1 MSEKRPHWLPIFLE
15 TTTTNTKKNTRRFG
29 RGGCVF
35 PGSGNMES
43 PIISISNGISFLLK
57 SHLACRLLIIR
68 LSINPV
74 TNMRGVFTTK
84 LNRTSVCGTR
94 RRCRSYPF
102 CCSFSLSKQT
112 TSFFQRALSHP
123 RAKIAQACKKLSSDQ
138 ICVLGRRIPL
148 VDKIGGAPN
157 GVGRWAPIVP
167 LLGRIRLG
175 ADLLQE
181 RRYHPPWHRSAS
193 ANPLLRRL
201 GQSASAPSEIY
212 AK

>member
-1 MSEKRPHWLPIFLE
+1 M
-15 TTTTNTKKNTRRFG
+15 RR
-29 RGGCVF
+29 
-35 PGSGNMES
+35 
-43 PIISISNGISFLLK
+43 
-57 SHLACRLLIIR
+57 
-68 LSINPV
+68 
-74 TNMRGVFTTK
+74 VFTTK

-94 RRCRSYPF
+94 RRCRSYLF
-102 CCSFSLSKQT
+102 CCSFSPSKQT
-112 TSFFQRALSHP
+112 TSFTRAE
-123 RAKIAQACKKLSSDQ
+123 ITQACEKLSSDQ

-181 RRYHPPWHRSAS
+181 RRYHPPWYRSAS